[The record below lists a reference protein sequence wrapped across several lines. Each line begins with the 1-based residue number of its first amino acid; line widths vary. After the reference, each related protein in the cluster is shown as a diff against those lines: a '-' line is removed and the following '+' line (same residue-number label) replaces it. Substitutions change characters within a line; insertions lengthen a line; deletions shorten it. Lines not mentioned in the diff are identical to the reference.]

1 MMPTSLA
8 RSKATSSG
16 TGNFGLRISKSLPRQ
31 GSCFCSD
38 WSRAK
43 KRTPRPRSRA
53 APGGYK
59 KSSAFSSTSPR
70 PPRNRKTPKPR
81 LGSGFGQPPLD
92 PSEELAVAGGYSSA
106 EGQLFLAGT
115 VDQVFVEVP
124 PGALASFRGKRCVQG
139 VGAARRHAG
148 FREHRKAHTV
158 VHLAKFGDVAVA
170 ARFLAA
176 EIVGGKAQYDK
187 ALLAVAAVQRLQSLV
202 LGCVP
207 ALTRGIH
214 HQQHLALEL
223 AQRRCLVGQAR
234 QGVVVQRR
242 ARGEGGR
249 GDRSREQQSE
259 KNTHRRGPRGVGR
272 HKFPPPGRLVE

>member
-81 LGSGFGQPPLD
+81 LGSGFGQHPLD
-92 PSEELAVAGGYSSA
+92 LSHELAVAGGYSAA
-106 EGQLFLAGT
+106 EGQHFLART

-139 VGAARRHAG
+139 VGRSEERR
-148 FREHRKAHTV
+148 
-158 VHLAKFGDVAVA
+158 
-170 ARFLAA
+170 
-176 EIVGGKAQYDK
+176 VGKE
-187 ALLAVAAVQRLQSLV
+187 S
-202 LGCVP
+202 
-207 ALTRGIH
+207 
-214 HQQHLALEL
+214 
-223 AQRRCLVGQAR
+223 
-234 QGVVVQRR
+234 R
-242 ARGEGGR
+242 ARG
-249 GDRSREQQSE
+249 SRY
-259 KNTHRRGPRGVGR
+259 
-272 HKFPPPGRLVE
+272 